1 MFDYR
6 QRNNRGFTL
15 TEITT
20 VIIIIGIAAAYAL
33 PRYTGTIERVRAAEG
48 VQILTS
54 LLGAQAA
61 YEMENGTYTTAL
73 NDLDVEINNAA
84 NFDLPPT
91 VANPA
96 DPVANP
102 IASITRTN
110 GYTLRINKNG
120 IISCGNNAGATVMC
134 ATAGY

>member
-1 MFDYR
+1 MEV
-6 QRNNRGFTL
+6 T
-15 TEITT
+15 I
-20 VIIIIGIAAAYAL
+20 VIIIIGIMATFVL
-33 PRYTGTIERVRAAEG
+33 PRYTGTIERVRTAEG

-61 YEMENGTYTTAL
+61 FEMENGSYTNNL
-73 NDLDVEINNAA
+73 NDLDVEITSAD

-91 VANPA
+91 VANPL
-96 DPVANP
+96 DPVTNP

-110 GYTLRINKNG
+110 GYTLGINENG
-120 IISCGNNAGATVMC
+120 TISCSDNVAPVTC